1 MKGWVNGM
9 EKTSK
14 GHLVV
19 SKFLSPLR
27 KDKAQGFSIHSEG
40 GVMVC
45 SIADNFAHLRDT
57 KGEFNFIIYDM
68 SLFRVNFSGMCR
80 LKDFSK
86 VDIFPLN

>member
-1 MKGWVNGM
+1 
-9 EKTSK
+9 
-14 GHLVV
+14 
-19 SKFLSPLR
+19 
-27 KDKAQGFSIHSEG
+27 
-40 GVMVC
+40 MVC

-86 VDIFPLN
+86 VDIFSLN